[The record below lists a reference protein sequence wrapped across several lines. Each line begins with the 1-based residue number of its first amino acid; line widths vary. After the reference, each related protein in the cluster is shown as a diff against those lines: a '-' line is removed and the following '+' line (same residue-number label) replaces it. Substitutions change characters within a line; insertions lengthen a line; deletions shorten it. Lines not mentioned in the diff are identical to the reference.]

1 MSSLKMTVLLASVV
15 ASLTACGPSALYNA
29 AHRGN
34 NQEVLSLLASGKDIN
49 GKDQKTGWT
58 PLMIAAAE
66 GHTDTVKLLL
76 EKGADA
82 NARNSYGRTSLMFAS
97 SYGFTQI
104 AELLIR
110 AGADVNAI
118 PTDKIRVPAL
128 IAAAE
133 KGHSDT
139 IALLLSKAQT

>member
-1 MSSLKMTVLLASVV
+1 MTVLLASVV

-49 GKDQKTGWT
+49 GQKTGWT

-66 GHTDTVKLLL
+66 GHTDIVKLLL

-133 KGHSDT
+133 K
-139 IALLLSKAQT
+139 